1 MTAINLK
8 MEIDKLDKIELI
20 KKHLNLV
27 YKHLNNSD
35 LKQIKDI
42 HISYFN
48 YMNRSHLSKS
58 QIIKYI
64 KSGSIV
70 YCDFGDAYLHESAFL
85 HMGLVLTLYREK
97 AFIIP
102 MTSKLNLVD
111 KYRKIGYKDHLYYIG
126 KIAGLSK
133 ESVLF
138 LNDAKFINSAR
149 IIDVKGY
156 MDVNSHDYQKIKS
169 FYQSLFDY

>member
-1 MTAINLK
+1 MTANNLII
-8 MEIDKLDKIELI
+8 EIDKLDKMELI

-27 YKHLNNSD
+27 YDHLNKTD

-48 YMNRSHLSKS
+48 YLNRGHLVKS

-97 AFIIP
+97 AFVIP
-102 MTSKLNLVD
+102 MTSKLNLVE

-126 KIAGLSK
+126 KIAGLAK

-149 IIDVKGY
+149 IIDIKGY
-156 MDVNSHDYQKIKS
+156 MDINGVDYQKIKS
-169 FYQSLFDY
+169 FYQSLFEY

>member
-1 MTAINLK
+1 MTVINLK
-8 MEIDKLDKIELI
+8 MEIDKLGKMELI

-27 YKHLNNSD
+27 YNHLSNSD

-48 YMNRSHLSKS
+48 YLNRSHLVKS

-64 KSGSIV
+64 KNGSIV

-102 MTSKLNLVD
+102 MTSKTNLVD

-126 KIAGLSK
+126 KVAGLAK

-149 IIDVKGY
+149 IIDIKGY
-156 MDVNSHDYQKIKS
+156 LDINSSDYQKIKS
-169 FYQSLFDY
+169 FYQSLFEY